1 MNNKE
6 KRKFERVDSLNLSYL
21 LIDAQN
27 DEVEK
32 QTMGRTLNV
41 SEAGILLETH
51 LPVAIGRH
59 MLLSIGLEDE
69 LVDIKGRVVHSSKSS
84 ESRYELGIEFLDMNE
99 ETFRILQKFIKAF
112 LEHQKRLKLDD

>member
-1 MNNKE
+1 MNEKE

-21 LIDAQN
+21 LIDAEN

-51 LPVAIGRH
+51 LPVATGRH
-59 MLLSIGLEDE
+59 MLLSIGLEDD
-69 LVDIKGRVVHSSKSS
+69 LVDIKGRVVHSHKSS
-84 ESRYELGIEFLDMNE
+84 YGKYELGIEFLDLNPD
-99 ETFRILQKFIKAF
+99 TFRILQKFIKAF
-112 LEHQKRLKLDD
+112 LAHQQDTRPNI